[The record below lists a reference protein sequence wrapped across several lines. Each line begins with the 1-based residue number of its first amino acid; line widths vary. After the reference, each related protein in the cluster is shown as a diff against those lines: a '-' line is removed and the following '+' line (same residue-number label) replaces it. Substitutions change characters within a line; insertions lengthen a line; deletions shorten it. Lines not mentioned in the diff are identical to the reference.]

1 MGYLQDIVP
10 NKRIYRFF
18 FNRLQIAK
26 RSFHNVNVE
35 QFIYPCSYLDKLRN
49 ITSIF
54 FYAGITQIWIIFVRS
69 RRNILKKEESA
80 FIIGK
85 IQSNA

>member
-10 NKRIYRFF
+10 NKRIYRGFF
-18 FNRLQIAK
+18 FHRLQIAK
-26 RSFHNVNVE
+26 RSIHYVNVE

-54 FYAGITQIWIIFVRS
+54 FM
-69 RRNILKKEESA
+69 LE
-80 FIIGK
+80 
-85 IQSNA
+85 